1 MLAVLLNATT
11 TSTVNKPESVVGDNI
26 IEVMLQT
33 LKTTPA
39 SGCIVEVGV
48 YKGGTLWHL
57 AQAAEGRPVYGYD
70 TFGGMPFSHDGDSHK
85 TGDFADTSLDA
96 VQAAVPEATL
106 VQGTFP
112 GSLIDMPPIAFAH
125 VDCDQYQSVKDCINV
140 LGPKMMVGGV
150 MWFDDYNCLPS
161 ANRAVD
167 EAFSADRLII
177 SAKAFVRF

>member
-1 MLAVLLNATT
+1 MALLNGTT
-11 TSTVNKPESVVGDNI
+11 TLTASKPDSVVGENT
-26 IEVMLQT
+26 IEVLLQT
-33 LKTTPA
+33 LKTAPA
-39 SGCIVEVGV
+39 GGCIVEVGV

-57 AQAAEGRPVYGYD
+57 VQAAEGRPVYGYD
-70 TFGGMPFSHDGDSHK
+70 TFGGMPFQHDGDSHVV
-85 TGDFADTSLDA
+85 GDFGDTSLAA
-96 VQAAVPEATL
+96 VQAAVPAAIL

-112 GSLIDMPPIAFAH
+112 ASVVDMPPIAFAH

-140 LGPKMMVGGV
+140 LGPKMMTGGI

-167 EAFSADRLII
+167 EAFPADRLIM